1 MIKNK
6 IQLEPNNA
14 TLTSYL
20 HEDKEVRQAILLFPG
35 GAYQYCS
42 PGEGE
47 PVALAYYNEGF
58 NTFVLEY
65 SCIQGIFGSPKK
77 DKDEVFDSALEDGMN
92 AFYYLQ
98 EHHEEF
104 FIDKNKISI
113 VGFSAGANLALATV
127 NLGGIRPLSLI
138 LGYGAYSK
146 EVFKSLDIGEHDLLN
161 EVKDDNPPLFM
172 FLCQADSTV
181 PANESMMLGSIYA
194 QKKLPFEM
202 HCYVAGD
209 HGLSLGTKES
219 GVVNKD
225 YATWFNHSLSFLNNI
240 QRDTPLILGDIEE
253 DLNDI
258 SIESRIGALMYNKEA
273 WTVIE
278 EMLPDIAFKAKTD
291 SIMQSR
297 PLQRIWRRGIIKE
310 PSEKEVDERLR
321 KMNKKGE

>member
-1 MIKNK
+1 MINNK

-14 TLTSYL
+14 TLNIYL
-20 HEDKEVRQAILLFPG
+20 HEDKEIRNAILVFPG
-35 GAYQYCS
+35 GAYQYCA

-47 PVALAYYNEGF
+47 PVAKAYYEEGF

-98 EHHEEF
+98 DHHKEF
-104 FIDKNKISI
+104 FIDHNKISI

-138 LGYGAYSK
+138 LGYGAYSR
-146 EVFKSLDIGEHDLLN
+146 ELFKTLDIGDHDLLN

-181 PANESMMLGSIYA
+181 PASESMMLGNIYA
-194 QKKLPFEM
+194 QKKLPFEI

-209 HGLSLGTKES
+209 HGLSLGTKDS

-225 YATWFNHSLSFLNNI
+225 YA
-240 QRDTPLILGDIEE
+240 PLILGDIED
-253 DLNDI
+253 DLNNI
-258 SIESRIGALMYNKEA
+258 SIESRIGALMYNQEA
-273 WTVIE
+273 WKVIE

-291 SIMQSR
+291 SMMKSR
-297 PLQRIWRRGIIKE
+297 PLQRIWRWGLISE
-310 PSEKEVDERLR
+310 PSEEEVDERLKKINR
-321 KMNKKGE
+321 KGE